1 MVDRRN
7 RDGVGGRAMDL
18 DNLFAHYGY
27 LALILGSF
35 ADGTPVM
42 LFGGFAAHRG
52 WLVLIPSVILA
63 GAVGNFLAG
72 SAWFFAIRAVGE
84 QVLTRRPR
92 WAAEVARVRSR
103 LERWEAPFIL
113 GIRFVPGLATGG
125 LIAIALSGIAPAR
138 FLLLNALGAVL
149 WAVTFGMLGYLLG
162 HLVEWLLGEIELY
175 EKPVAL
181 ILLAVTVAWI
191 GYQQWRRWRQG
202 RSAEPVPTLGI

>member
-138 FLLLNALGAVL
+138 VVEHLDHQLRPGDACGQAHAAAIDAGLEAVHHGVFDQRL
-149 WAVTFGMLGYLLG
+149 
-162 HLVEWLLGEIELY
+162 
-175 EKPVAL
+175 
-181 ILLAVTVAWI
+181 
-191 GYQQWRRWRQG
+191 QQQRR
-202 RSAEPVPTLGI
+202 